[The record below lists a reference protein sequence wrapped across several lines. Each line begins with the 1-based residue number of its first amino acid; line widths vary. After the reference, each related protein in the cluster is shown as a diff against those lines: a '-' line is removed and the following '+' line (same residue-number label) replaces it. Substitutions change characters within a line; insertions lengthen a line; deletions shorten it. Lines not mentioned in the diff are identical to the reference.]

1 MFFCD
6 IGEKKTLFHP
16 EIIVFFFTQKKVF
29 LFFAYGSRL
38 VADLILKNSVFHLY
52 IAAKINL
59 KLFALD
65 ADDH

>member
-1 MFFCD
+1 MSECVNR
-6 IGEKKTLFHP
+6 
-16 EIIVFFFTQKKVF
+16 VFF
-29 LFFAYGSRL
+29 AHGSRL